1 MALVLALPLVGCGTS
16 PGATTGGPESTDQVQ
31 HIRLGVMPY
40 QDYLTVVALGDA
52 MGWFEA
58 EGLQL
63 DVTVLDWYDKTN
75 EALASNSVDIASS
88 TLDSRIGAAATFTG
102 AKQFMLGYSYEGFG
116 LLTRAD
122 SDFKTYED
130 VVAAGTPQDQAVAE
144 VAGQLK
150 GKTVIFPAS
159 GSSLVLVA
167 STLAA
172 AGLSLDDINVV
183 DMNVDQ
189 GLSAFLGG
197 NGDFYLGG
205 TPQRVKAVKEGNRVL
220 VDATNLPASAIELA
234 GFAATDQFIADHSD
248 ALLKFIEIWYR
259 GINYVKENP
268 DDGYQ
273 RIVDKVN
280 EIHGTEFLTVEDLAG
295 IWNKVEYF
303 PESACAAQDFFFEEG
318 GARYWRQSFEAIN
331 TVYLA
336 NGSIKQAVLP
346 EEVLVIEE
354 FQQKA
359 LEATP
364 C

>member
-1 MALVLALPLVGCGTS
+1 
-16 PGATTGGPESTDQVQ
+16 
-31 HIRLGVMPY
+31 
-40 QDYLTVVALGDA
+40 
-52 MGWFEA
+52 
-58 EGLQL
+58 
-63 DVTVLDWYDKTN
+63 
-75 EALASNSVDIASS
+75 
-88 TLDSRIGAAATFTG
+88 
-102 AKQFMLGYSYEGFG
+102 
-116 LLTRAD
+116 
-122 SDFKTYED
+122 
-130 VVAAGTPQDQAVAE
+130 
-144 VAGQLK
+144 
-150 GKTVIFPAS
+150 
-159 GSSLVLVA
+159 A

-234 GFAATDQFIADHSD
+234 GFAATDQFIANHSD
-248 ALLKFIEIWYR
+248 ALLKFIDIWYR

-280 EIHGTEFLTVEDLAG
+280 EIHGTEFLTVDDLAG

-303 PESACAAQDFFFEEG
+303 PESACAAQGFFFEED

-346 EEVLVIEE
+346 EEVLAIEE

-359 LEATP
+359 LEVAP